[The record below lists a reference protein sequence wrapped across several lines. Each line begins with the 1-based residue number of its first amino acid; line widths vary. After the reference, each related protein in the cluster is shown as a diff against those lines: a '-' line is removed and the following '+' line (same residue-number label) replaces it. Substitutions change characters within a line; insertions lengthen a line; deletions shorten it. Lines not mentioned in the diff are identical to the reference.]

1 MPQASPV
8 VVWFRSDL
16 RLSDNP
22 ALDAACATGAPLILV
37 YVLDETVPG
46 RPAGGASRWWLDKSL
61 KSLASDIAA
70 LGGRLIL
77 RRGSGPEVVRS
88 LASETGAQ
96 AVMFNRI
103 FERTSVELEDHLCEE
118 LSLLDI
124 RTRRFNGSLLV
135 DPDWLGD
142 TSAAAS
148 AARTFSAFW
157 RKAAP
162 LAEGDPPLR
171 PPAALHAYDSELASE
186 SLESWDLHPTDPDWS
201 GGFSDWTPGEAGAAA
216 RLASFVRGGLARYL
230 AVRNRPDLDATSRLS
245 PHLAFGEISPRQI
258 WAAVREAQRRGA
270 PASEADGF
278 LRELGWRDF
287 NHHLLWRLPR
297 MTCEN
302 LNPKFEA
309 MPWID
314 DQAALTAWQNGR
326 TGYPIVD
333 AAMRQL
339 WVSGWMH
346 NRLRMV
352 VASFLTKDLLID
364 WRVGEAWFWDTLV
377 DANAANNAGG
387 WQWTAG
393 TGVDSAPFFRVFN
406 PMLQGERFD
415 PDGVFVRR
423 WLPELAGLPAACV
436 HSPWTADEA
445 VLRRAGVTLGET
457 YPYPIVDHAAART
470 RALSLFKELG

>member
-8 VVWFRSDL
+8 VVWFRGDL
-16 RLSDNP
+16 RLADNP
-22 ALDAACATGAPLILV
+22 ALAAACATGAPLILV
-37 YVLDETVPG
+37 YVLDETAPG

-77 RRGSGPEVVRS
+77 RRGSGPQVVRS
-88 LASETGAQ
+88 LASETGAS

-103 FERTSVELEDHLCEE
+103 FEQPSVELEDRLCEE

-124 RTRRFNGSLLV
+124 DARRFNGSLLV
-135 DPDWLGD
+135 DPDSLGE
-142 TSAAAS
+142 SAAAS

-162 LAEGDPPLR
+162 LAEGHPPLPR
-171 PPAALHAYDSELASE
+171 PSALRPSEVDLASE
-186 SLESWDLHPTDPDWS
+186 TLESWRLLPTHPDWS

-216 RLASFVRGGLARYL
+216 RLASFLHGGLGRYL

-258 WAAVREAQRRGA
+258 WAGVREAQGRGA

-287 NHHLLWRLPR
+287 NHHLLWRLPQ
-297 MTCEN
+297 MTSEN
-302 LNPKFEA
+302 LNSKFEA
-309 MPWID
+309 MPWTAD
-314 DQAALTAWQNGR
+314 PAALKAWRTGR
-326 TGYPIVD
+326 TGYPIID

-364 WRVGEAWFWDTLV
+364 WRVGEAWFCDTLV
-377 DANAANNAGG
+377 DANPANNAGG

-393 TGVDSAPFFRVFN
+393 TGVDSAPYFRIFN
-406 PMLQGERFD
+406 PTLQAARFD

-423 WLPELAGLPAACV
+423 WLPELAGLPAAII
-436 HSPWTADEA
+436 HSPWTADAA
-445 VLRRAGVTLGET
+445 VLHCAGVKLGET
-457 YPYPIVDHAAART
+457 YPHPIVDHAVART
-470 RALSLFKELG
+470 RALALFKELG